1 LKYNQSKKSSKI
13 FLFQEEMRLKRC
25 HIFHTNNIYSAG
37 FLSPLPIGGDLKV
50 EIMTDQGFRK
60 TIKYLRALIII
71 SLIGMICML
80 ILLFGILA
88 YAKILGAPPLAVPQS
103 TLFFSDDG
111 TLIGE
116 SNSGQKRYWVSL
128 KDISPDLV
136 HATISIEDKNFYS
149 HHGFDY
155 KRIGGAVL
163 ADIRAFG
170 KVQGASTIT
179 QQYARN
185 LFLEHD
191 KTWKRKLLEA
201 FYTIRIEMN
210 YSKNDILE
218 GYLNTI
224 YYGNGAYGVQAA
236 SQYYFGK
243 GAKDLTLA
251 EASMLAGIPKG
262 PGIYSPLA
270 SMKNAKARQAV
281 ILQSMVKNGYIKKST
296 AQTASLQG
304 LTITGAH
311 TDHQT
316 NIAPY
321 FEDAVKNALK
331 NQLHLD
337 DKTIALGGLK
347 VYTTLN
353 VKQQEAA
360 EEQVKKQVASTS
372 DIQIA
377 LVAMDPK
384 NGQVKA
390 MIGGR
395 DYQKSPFNR
404 AVQAIRQPGST
415 IKPILY
421 YAALENGFT
430 PSSTMRS
437 EFTTFHFDDGT
448 PDYTPHN
455 FNNKYA
461 DGEITLAQALA
472 VSDNI
477 FAVKTHLFLG
487 EDTLIHTARKFGLS
501 TKMNEVPSLAL
512 GTSGVRVIEMANAYS
527 LFANGGKKVYPTF
540 ITRVE
545 DYNGKVIY
553 EKEDESHKVLNPA
566 KAFVMTQMMT
576 GIFDPKLNG
585 YAKVTGN
592 TVIKDITRPYAG
604 KSGSTD
610 TDSWMIG
617 FSPQLVTAVWAGYDA
632 GKVIDVVPEK
642 TYAKNIW
649 AQFME
654 EALKDKP
661 VKAFRPPKDGVIGV
675 YVNPANGKLATKDC
689 PVRRFTYFVSGTE
702 PTEYC
707 TEHLKN
713 GDVDSLK
720 KKHSKKKPWFKKL
733 FGL

>member
-1 LKYNQSKKSSKI
+1 
-13 FLFQEEMRLKRC
+13 
-25 HIFHTNNIYSAG
+25 
-37 FLSPLPIGGDLKV
+37 
-50 EIMTDQGFRK
+50 MTDQGFRK
-60 TIKYLRALIII
+60 TIKYLRAVIIL
-71 SLIGMICML
+71 SLIGMICLL
-80 ILLFGILA
+80 ILFLGILA

-103 TLFFSDDG
+103 TLFFADDG
-111 TLIGE
+111 ALIGE
-116 SNSGQKRYWVSL
+116 SNSGQKRYWARL
-128 KDISPDLV
+128 KDISPDV
-136 HATISIEDKNFYS
+136 VAATISIEDKNFYE

-155 KRIGGAVL
+155 KRIAGAVL
-163 ADIRAFG
+163 ADIQAFS

-191 KTWKRKLLEA
+191 KTWTRKLHEA

-210 YSKNDILE
+210 YSKKEILE

-243 GAKDLTLA
+243 DAKDLNLA

-270 SMKNAKARQAV
+270 SMENAKQRQTI
-281 ILQSMVKNGYIKKST
+281 ILKSMVTNHYIKKKE
-296 AQTASLQG
+296 AINASMKP
-304 LTITGAH
+304 LTIVGAH
-311 TDHQT
+311 NTRKVKV
-316 NIAPY
+316 APY
-321 FEDAVKNALK
+321 FQDAVRNALK

-337 DKTIALGGLK
+337 DRTIALGGLK

-353 VKQQEAA
+353 RKQQEAA
-360 EEQVKKQVASTS
+360 ESQVHKYVANLSEIQVG
-372 DIQIA
+372 

-384 NGQVKA
+384 NGYVKA
-390 MIGGR
+390 MVGGR
-395 DYQKSPFNR
+395 DYEKSPFNR

-415 IKPILY
+415 IKPLLY
-421 YAALENGFT
+421 YAALEQGFT

-437 EFTTFHFDDGT
+437 EFTTFHFDDGQ

-487 EDTLIHTARKFGLS
+487 EETLIETAKKFGLS
-501 TKMNEVPSLAL
+501 SKMARVPSLAL

-527 LFANGGKKVYPTF
+527 LFANGGKKVNPTL

-545 DYNGKVIY
+545 DYNGNVIF
-553 EKEDESHKVLNPA
+553 EKENETQKVLDPA
-566 KAFVMTQMMT
+566 KAFVMTQMLT

-585 YAKVTGN
+585 YAKVTGS
-592 TVIKDITRPYAG
+592 TVIKEISRPYAG
-604 KSGSTD
+604 KSGSTE
-610 TDSWMIG
+610 TDSWMVG
-617 FSPQLVTAVWAGYDA
+617 YSPQLVTAVWAGYDM
-632 GKVIDVVPEK
+632 GKPIELVAEK

-649 AQFME
+649 ANFME
-654 EALKDKP
+654 EALKGKP
-661 VKAFRPPKDGVIGV
+661 VKAFKVPKEGVKGV
-675 YVNPANGKLATKDC
+675 YVNPENGKLATKDC
-689 PVRRFTYFVSGTE
+689 PVRRFTYFVAGTE

-713 GDVDSLK
+713 HESAPGDHRGTNK
-720 KKHSKKKPWFKKL
+720 KVPWYKKIMPWS
-733 FGL
+733 

>member
-1 LKYNQSKKSSKI
+1 
-13 FLFQEEMRLKRC
+13 
-25 HIFHTNNIYSAG
+25 
-37 FLSPLPIGGDLKV
+37 V

-60 TIKYLRALIII
+60 TIKYLRAAIII

-80 ILLFGILA
+80 ILFLGILA

-103 TLFFSDDG
+103 TLFFADDG

-116 SNSGQKRYWVSL
+116 SNSGQKRYWARL
-128 KDISPDLV
+128 EDISPDIV
-136 HATISIEDKNFYS
+136 AATISIEDKNFYE
-149 HHGFDY
+149 HHGFDF

-163 ADIRAFG
+163 ADIQAFS

-191 KTWKRKLLEA
+191 KTWTRKLHEA

-210 YSKNDILE
+210 YSKKEILE

-243 GAKDLTLA
+243 DAADLNLA
-251 EASMLAGIPKG
+251 EASILAGIPKG

-270 SMKNAKARQAV
+270 SMEHAKKRQTI
-281 ILQSMVKNGYIKKST
+281 ILKSMVTNHYIKKKE
-296 AQTASLQG
+296 AIDAAMQP
-304 LTITGAH
+304 LTIVGAH
-311 TDHQT
+311 NTQKVKV
-316 NIAPY
+316 APY
-321 FEDAVKNALK
+321 FQDAVRNALK

-337 DKTIALGGLK
+337 DRTIALGGLK

-353 VKQQEAA
+353 RKQQEAA
-360 EEQVKKQVASTS
+360 ENQVHKFVANLSEIQVG
-372 DIQIA
+372 

-384 NGQVKA
+384 NGYVKA
-390 MIGGR
+390 MVGGR
-395 DYQKSPFNR
+395 DYEKSPFNR

-415 IKPILY
+415 IKPLLY
-421 YAALENGFT
+421 YAALEQGFT

-437 EFTTFHFDDGT
+437 EFTTFHFDDGQA
-448 PDYTPHN
+448 DYTPHN

-487 EDTLIHTARKFGLS
+487 EETLIETAKKFGLS
-501 TKMNEVPSLAL
+501 SKMARVPSLAL

-527 LFANGGKKVYPTF
+527 LFANGGKKVNPTL

-545 DYNGKVIY
+545 DYNGNVIF
-553 EKEDESHKVLNPA
+553 EKENETKKVLDPA
-566 KAFVMTQMMT
+566 KAFVMTQMLT

-585 YAKVTGN
+585 YAKVTGS
-592 TVIKDITRPYAG
+592 TVIKDISRPYAG
-604 KSGSTD
+604 KSGSTE

-617 FSPQLVTAVWAGYDA
+617 YSPQLVTAVWAGYDM
-632 GKVIDVVPEK
+632 GKPIELVAEK

-649 AQFME
+649 ANFME
-654 EALKDKP
+654 EALKGKP
-661 VKAFRPPKDGVIGV
+661 VKAFKAPKEGVKGV
-675 YVNPANGKLATKDC
+675 YVNPENGKLATKDC
-689 PVRRFTYFVSGTE
+689 PVRRFTYFVAGTE

-707 TEHLKN
+707 TEHLNHHESAPANHKDTN
-713 GDVDSLK
+713 KRVPWYK
-720 KKHSKKKPWFKKL
+720 KIMPWS
-733 FGL
+733 

>member
-1 LKYNQSKKSSKI
+1 
-13 FLFQEEMRLKRC
+13 M
-25 HIFHTNNIYSAG
+25 
-37 FLSPLPIGGDLKV
+37 

-60 TIKYLRALIII
+60 TIKYLRAVIII

-80 ILLFGILA
+80 ILFLGILA

-103 TLFFSDDG
+103 TLFFADDG

-116 SNSGQKRYWVSL
+116 SNSGQKRYWTNL

-136 HATISIEDKNFYS
+136 DATISIEDKNFYE
-149 HHGFDY
+149 HHGFDF
-155 KRIGGAVL
+155 KRIAGAVL
-163 ADIRAFG
+163 ADVQAFA

-191 KTWKRKLLEA
+191 KTWSRKLHEA

-210 YSKNDILE
+210 YSKKEILE

-224 YYGNGAYGVQAA
+224 YYGNGTYGVEAA

-243 GAKDLTLA
+243 KAVDLTLA

-270 SMKNAKARQAV
+270 SMEHAKSRQAI
-281 ILQSMVKNGYIKKST
+281 ILKSMVTNHYIKKKE
-296 AQTASLQG
+296 ARDAAMQP
-304 LTITGAH
+304 LTIVGSH
-311 TDHQT
+311 NKQT
-316 NIAPY
+316 VKVAPY
-321 FEDAVKNALK
+321 FQDAVRNALK

-337 DKTIALGGLK
+337 DRTISLGGLK

-353 VKQQEAA
+353 RKQQEAA
-360 EEQVKKQVASTS
+360 ENQVHKYVANLSEIQVG
-372 DIQIA
+372 

-384 NGQVKA
+384 NGYVKA
-390 MIGGR
+390 MVGGR
-395 DYQKSPFNR
+395 DYEKSPFNR

-415 IKPILY
+415 IKPLLY
-421 YAALENGFT
+421 YAALEQGFT

-437 EFTTFHFDDGT
+437 EFTTFHFDDGQ

-487 EDTLIHTARKFGLS
+487 EETLIETAKKFGLS
-501 TKMNEVPSLAL
+501 SKMAHVPSLAL

-527 LFANGGKKVYPTF
+527 LLANGGKKVSPTL

-545 DYNGKVIY
+545 DYNGNVIY
-553 EKEDESHKVLNPA
+553 EKEAENEKVLDPA
-566 KAFVMTQMMT
+566 KAYVMTQMLT

-585 YAKVTGN
+585 YARVTGS
-592 TVIKDITRPYAG
+592 TVINDITRPYAG
-604 KSGSTD
+604 KSGSTE

-617 FSPQLVTAVWAGYDA
+617 YSPQLVTAVWAGYDM
-632 GKVIDVVPEK
+632 GKPIELVAEK

-649 AQFME
+649 ANFME
-654 EALKDKP
+654 EALKGKP
-661 VKAFRPPKDGVIGV
+661 VKAFKAPKEGVAGV
-675 YVNPANGKLATKDC
+675 YVNPENGKLATKDC

-707 TEHLKN
+707 TEHLGNHESVPEKHKDN
-713 GDVDSLK
+713 K
-720 KKHSKKKPWFKKL
+720 KVPWYKKIMPWT
-733 FGL
+733 

>member
-1 LKYNQSKKSSKI
+1 
-13 FLFQEEMRLKRC
+13 M
-25 HIFHTNNIYSAG
+25 
-37 FLSPLPIGGDLKV
+37 

-60 TIKYLRALIII
+60 TIKYLRAFIII

-80 ILLFGILA
+80 ILFAGVLG

-103 TLFFSDDG
+103 TLFFADDG

-116 SNSGQKRYWVSL
+116 SNSGQKRYWVNI
-128 KDISPDLV
+128 KEISPDLV
-136 HATISIEDKNFYS
+136 NATVSVEDKNFYH
-149 HHGFDY
+149 HHGFDF
-155 KRIGGAVL
+155 KRIAGAVV
-163 ADIRAFG
+163 ADVQAFS

-191 KTWKRKLLEA
+191 KTWKRKLTEA
-201 FYTIRIEMN
+201 FYTIRLEMN
-210 YSKNDILE
+210 YSKKDILE

-224 YYGNGAYGVQAA
+224 YYGNGAYGVEAA

-243 GAKDLTLA
+243 KASELTLA

-270 SMKNAKARQAV
+270 NMEKAKTRQAI
-281 ILQSMVKNGYIKKST
+281 ILNTMVENGYISKKAAKEAAAAPLKLEGVHT
-296 AQTASLQG
+296 AQKVKV
-304 LTITGAH
+304 
-311 TDHQT
+311 
-316 NIAPY
+316 APY
-321 FEDAVKNALK
+321 FQDAVKNALK

-337 DKTIALGGLK
+337 DRTIALGGLK

-353 VKQQEAA
+353 IKQQKAA
-360 EEQVKKQVASTS
+360 EDQIKNNVSSSSE
-372 DIQIA
+372 IQIG

-384 NGQVKA
+384 TGDVKA

-395 DYQKSPFNR
+395 DYEKSPFNR

-415 IKPILY
+415 IKPLLY
-421 YAALENGFT
+421 YAALEHGFT

-437 EFTTFHFDDGT
+437 EYTTFHFDKGQ

-461 DGEITLAQALA
+461 NGEITLAQALA

-487 EDTLIHTARKFGLS
+487 EDTLIETAKKFGLS
-501 TKMNEVPSLAL
+501 TKMAEVPSLAL

-527 LFANGGKKVYPTF
+527 LFANGGKRVHPEL

-545 DYNGKVIY
+545 DYNGNVIF
-553 EKEDESHKVLNPA
+553 EKEEHHERVLNA
-566 KAFVMTQMMT
+566 ARAYVMTQMLT
-576 GIFDPKLNG
+576 GIFDSKLNG
-585 YAKVTGN
+585 YAKVTGS
-592 TVIKDITRPYAG
+592 TVMKDITRPYAG
-604 KSGSTD
+604 KSGSTE

-617 FSPQLVTAVWAGYDA
+617 YSPQLVTAVWAGYDV
-632 GKVIDVVPEK
+632 GKPLELAAEK
-642 TYAKNIW
+642 KYAKNVW
-649 AQFME
+649 ANFME
-654 EALKDKP
+654 EALKGKP
-661 VKAFRPPKDGVIGV
+661 VKAFKPPKEGVIGL
-675 YVNPANGKLATKDC
+675 YVNPQNGKLATKDC
-689 PVRRFTYFVSGTE
+689 PVRRFTYYVKGTE

-707 TEHLKN
+707 TDHLRN
-713 GDVDSLK
+713 GHQVN
-720 KKHSKKKPWFKKL
+720 KKHPDEKKVPWYKKIMPWN
-733 FGL
+733 

>member
-1 LKYNQSKKSSKI
+1 
-13 FLFQEEMRLKRC
+13 M
-25 HIFHTNNIYSAG
+25 
-37 FLSPLPIGGDLKV
+37 

-60 TIKYLRALIII
+60 TIKYLRAVIIL

-80 ILLFGILA
+80 ILFLGILA

-103 TLFFSDDG
+103 TLFFADDG
-111 TLIGE
+111 ALIGE
-116 SNSGQKRYWVSL
+116 SNSGQKRYWARL
-128 KDISPDLV
+128 KDISPDV
-136 HATISIEDKNFYS
+136 VAATISIEDKNFYE

-155 KRIGGAVL
+155 KRIAGAVL
-163 ADIRAFG
+163 ADIQAFS

-191 KTWKRKLLEA
+191 KTWTRKLHEA

-210 YSKNDILE
+210 YSKKEILE

-243 GAKDLTLA
+243 DAKDLNLA

-270 SMKNAKARQAV
+270 SMENAKQRQTI
-281 ILQSMVKNGYIKKST
+281 ILKSMVTNHYIKNKE
-296 AQTASLQG
+296 AIDAAMKP
-304 LTITGAH
+304 LTIVGAH
-311 TDHQT
+311 NTQKVKV
-316 NIAPY
+316 APY
-321 FEDAVKNALK
+321 FQDAVRNALK

-337 DKTIALGGLK
+337 DRTIALGGLK

-353 VKQQEAA
+353 RKQQEAA
-360 EEQVKKQVASTS
+360 ETQVHKFVANLSEIQVG
-372 DIQIA
+372 

-384 NGQVKA
+384 NGYVKA
-390 MIGGR
+390 MVGGR
-395 DYQKSPFNR
+395 DYEKSPFNR

-415 IKPILY
+415 IKPLLY
-421 YAALENGFT
+421 YAALEQGFT

-437 EFTTFHFDDGT
+437 EFTTFHFDDGQ

-487 EDTLIHTARKFGLS
+487 EETLIKTAKKFGLS
-501 TKMNEVPSLAL
+501 SKMARVPSLAL

-527 LFANGGKKVYPTF
+527 LFANGGKKVNPTL

-545 DYNGKVIY
+545 DYNGNVIF
-553 EKEDESHKVLNPA
+553 EKENETEKVLDPA
-566 KAFVMTQMMT
+566 KAFVMTQMLT

-585 YAKVTGN
+585 YAKVTGS
-592 TVIKDITRPYAG
+592 TVIKDISRPYAG
-604 KSGSTD
+604 KSGSTE
-610 TDSWMIG
+610 TDSWMVG
-617 FSPQLVTAVWAGYDA
+617 YSPQLVTAVWAGYDM
-632 GKVIDVVPEK
+632 GKPIELVAEK

-649 AQFME
+649 ANFME
-654 EALKDKP
+654 EALKGKP
-661 VKAFRPPKDGVIGV
+661 VKAFKVPKEGVKGV
-675 YVNPANGKLATKDC
+675 YVNPENGKLATKDC
-689 PVRRFTYFVSGTE
+689 PVRRFTYFVAGTE

-713 GDVDSLK
+713 HESAPADHKGANRKIPWYK
-720 KKHSKKKPWFKKL
+720 KIMPWS
-733 FGL
+733 

>member
-1 LKYNQSKKSSKI
+1 
-13 FLFQEEMRLKRC
+13 
-25 HIFHTNNIYSAG
+25 
-37 FLSPLPIGGDLKV
+37 V

-60 TIKYLRALIII
+60 TVKYLRAFIII

-80 ILLFGILA
+80 IILFGILA

-128 KDISPDLV
+128 NDVSPDLV
-136 HATISIEDKNFYS
+136 NATVSIEDKNFYH

-210 YSKNDILE
+210 YSKKDILE

-243 GAKDLTLA
+243 DAKDLTLA

-262 PGIYSPLA
+262 PGIYSPLV
-270 SMKNAKARQAV
+270 SMKNAKDRQAI
-281 ILQSMVKNGYIKKST
+281 ILKSMVNNGYIKKS
-296 AQTASLQG
+296 AAKAAALQSLTLVG
-304 LTITGAH
+304 TH
-311 TDHQT
+311 KDHQT
-316 NIAPY
+316 KIAPY

-331 NQLHLD
+331 NQLHLTD
-337 DKTIALGGLK
+337 QTIALGGLK

-353 VKQQEAA
+353 VNQQKAA
-360 EEQVKKQVASTS
+360 EEQIKKQVDPNSE
-372 DIQIA
+372 IQIA

-390 MIGGR
+390 MVGGR
-395 DYQKSPFNR
+395 DYDKSPFNR
-404 AVQAIRQPGST
+404 AVQAVRQPGST

-461 DGEITLAQALA
+461 EGEITLAQALA

-501 TKMNEVPSLAL
+501 TKMKEVPSLAL

-527 LFANGGKKVYPTF
+527 MFANGGNQVSPTL
-540 ITRVE
+540 ITKVE
-545 DYNGKVIY
+545 DYNGNTIY
-553 EKEDESHKVLNPA
+553 EKTNETKKVLNPA
-566 KAFVMTQMMT
+566 RAYVMTQMMA
-576 GIFDPKLNG
+576 GVFDPKLNG
-585 YAKVTGN
+585 YTKVTGS
-592 TVIKDITRPYAG
+592 TVLKDLTRPYAG

-632 GKVIDVVPEK
+632 GKVMDVVPEK

-649 AQFME
+649 AGFME

-661 VKAFRPPKDGVIGV
+661 VKEFRPPKEGVIGV
-675 YVNPANGKLATKDC
+675 YVDPSNGKLATSDC

-707 TEHLKN
+707 TEHIKN
-713 GDVDSLK
+713 GDSDALNKKHGK
-720 KKHSKKKPWFKKL
+720 KKSWFKRL

>member
-1 LKYNQSKKSSKI
+1 
-13 FLFQEEMRLKRC
+13 M
-25 HIFHTNNIYSAG
+25 
-37 FLSPLPIGGDLKV
+37 

-60 TIKYLRALIII
+60 TIKYLRAVIIL
-71 SLIGMICML
+71 SLIGMICLL
-80 ILLFGILA
+80 ILFLGILA

-103 TLFFSDDG
+103 TLFFADDG
-111 TLIGE
+111 ALIGE
-116 SNSGQKRYWVSL
+116 SNSGQKRYWARL
-128 KDISPDLV
+128 KDISPDV
-136 HATISIEDKNFYS
+136 VAATISIEDKNFYE

-155 KRIGGAVL
+155 KRIAGAVL
-163 ADIRAFG
+163 ADIQAFS

-191 KTWKRKLLEA
+191 KTWTRKLHEA

-210 YSKNDILE
+210 YSKKEILE

-243 GAKDLTLA
+243 DAKDLNLA

-270 SMKNAKARQAV
+270 SMENAKQRQTI
-281 ILQSMVKNGYIKKST
+281 ILKSMVTNHYIKKKE
-296 AQTASLQG
+296 AINASMKP
-304 LTITGAH
+304 LTIVGAH
-311 TDHQT
+311 NTRKVKV
-316 NIAPY
+316 APY
-321 FEDAVKNALK
+321 FQDAVRNALK

-337 DKTIALGGLK
+337 DRTIALGGLK

-353 VKQQEAA
+353 RKQQEAA
-360 EEQVKKQVASTS
+360 ESQVHKYVANLSEIQVG
-372 DIQIA
+372 

-384 NGQVKA
+384 NGYVKA
-390 MIGGR
+390 MVGGR
-395 DYQKSPFNR
+395 DYEKSPFNR

-421 YAALENGFT
+421 YAALEQGFT

-437 EFTTFHFDDGT
+437 EFTTFHFDDGQ

-487 EDTLIHTARKFGLS
+487 EETLIETAKKFGLS
-501 TKMNEVPSLAL
+501 SKMARVPSLAL

-527 LFANGGKKVYPTF
+527 LFANGGKKVNPTL

-545 DYNGKVIY
+545 DYNGNVIF
-553 EKEDESHKVLNPA
+553 EKENDTQKVLDPA
-566 KAFVMTQMMT
+566 KAFVMTQMLT

-585 YAKVTGN
+585 YAKVTGS
-592 TVIKDITRPYAG
+592 TVIKDISRPYAG
-604 KSGSTD
+604 KSGSTE
-610 TDSWMIG
+610 TDSWMVG
-617 FSPQLVTAVWAGYDA
+617 YSPQLVTAVWAGYDM
-632 GKVIDVVPEK
+632 GKPIELVAEK

-649 AQFME
+649 ANFME
-654 EALKDKP
+654 EALKGKP
-661 VKAFRPPKDGVIGV
+661 VKAFKVPKEGVKGV
-675 YVNPANGKLATKDC
+675 YVNPENGKLATKDC
-689 PVRRFTYFVSGTE
+689 PVRRFTYFVAGTE

-713 GDVDSLK
+713 HESAPGDHRGTNK
-720 KKHSKKKPWFKKL
+720 KVPWYKKIMPWS
-733 FGL
+733 

>member
-1 LKYNQSKKSSKI
+1 
-13 FLFQEEMRLKRC
+13 
-25 HIFHTNNIYSAG
+25 
-37 FLSPLPIGGDLKV
+37 V

-60 TIKYLRALIII
+60 TIKYLRAFFII

-80 ILLFGILA
+80 ILFIGILA

-103 TLFFSDDG
+103 TLFFADDG

-116 SNSGQKRYWVSL
+116 SNSGQKRYWVQL

-136 HATISIEDKNFYS
+136 NATVSIEDKNFFA
-149 HHGFDY
+149 HNGFDY
-155 KRIGGAVL
+155 KRIAGAVL

-201 FYTIRIEMN
+201 FYTIRLEMN

-218 GYLNTI
+218 GYINTI

-236 SQYYFGK
+236 SHYYFGK
-243 GAKDLTLA
+243 DAKDLSLA
-251 EASMLAGIPKG
+251 EATMLAGIPKG

-270 SMKNAKARQAV
+270 SMENAKSRQAI
-281 ILQSMVKNGYIKKST
+281 ILQSMVKNKYVTKDAAKV
-296 AQTASLQG
+296 AEHQP
-304 LTITGAH
+304 LTIVGVH
-311 TDHQT
+311 TTQKM
-316 NIAPY
+316 NVAPY
-321 FEDAVKNALK
+321 FQDAVKNALK
-331 NQLHLD
+331 NQLHLND
-337 DKTIALGGLK
+337 RMIALGGLK
-347 VYTTLN
+347 VFTTLN
-353 VKQQEAA
+353 RKQQEAA
-360 EEQVKKQVASTS
+360 ENQVHQNVADSSEIQVG
-372 DIQIA
+372 

-384 NGQVKA
+384 NGNVKA
-390 MIGGR
+390 MVGGR
-395 DYQKSPFNR
+395 DYEKSPFNR

-415 IKPILY
+415 IKPLLY
-421 YAALENGFT
+421 YAALEHGFT

-437 EFTTFHFDDGT
+437 EFTTFHFDDGQA
-448 PDYTPHN
+448 DYTPHN

-487 EDTLIHTARKFGLS
+487 EETLIETARKFGLS
-501 TKMNEVPSLAL
+501 SKMAKVPSLAL

-527 LFANGGKKVYPTF
+527 LLANGGKRVYPTL

-545 DYNGKVIY
+545 DYNGNVIY
-553 EKEDESHKVLNPA
+553 EKENGTEKGLDPA
-566 KAFVMTQMMT
+566 KAYVMTQMLT

-585 YAKVTGN
+585 YAKVTGS

-604 KSGSTD
+604 KSGSTE

-617 FSPQLVTAVWAGYDA
+617 YSPQLVTAVWAGYDI
-632 GKVIDVVPEK
+632 GKPIELVAEK

-649 AQFME
+649 ANFME
-654 EALKDKP
+654 EALKGKP
-661 VKAFRPPKDGVIGV
+661 VKAFKPPKDGVVGV
-675 YVNPANGKLATKDC
+675 YINPANGKLATMDC
-689 PVRRFTYFVSGTE
+689 PVRRFTYFVAGTE

-707 TEHLKN
+707 TEHLKTP
-713 GDVDSLK
+713 DSEPAK
-720 KKHSKKKPWFKKL
+720 KKDNKKIPWYKKIIPW
-733 FGL
+733 GH

>member
-1 LKYNQSKKSSKI
+1 
-13 FLFQEEMRLKRC
+13 M
-25 HIFHTNNIYSAG
+25 
-37 FLSPLPIGGDLKV
+37 

-60 TIKYLRALIII
+60 TVKYLRAVIII

-80 ILLFGILA
+80 ILFLGILA

-103 TLFFSDDG
+103 TLFFADDG
-111 TLIGE
+111 ALIGE
-116 SNSGQKRYWVSL
+116 SNSGQKRYWARL
-128 KDISPDLV
+128 KDISPDV
-136 HATISIEDKNFYS
+136 VAATISIEDKNFYE

-155 KRIGGAVL
+155 KRIAGAVL
-163 ADIRAFG
+163 ADIQAFS

-191 KTWKRKLLEA
+191 KTWTRKLHEA

-210 YSKNDILE
+210 YSKKEILE

-243 GAKDLTLA
+243 DAKDLNLA

-270 SMKNAKARQAV
+270 SMDNAKKRQAI
-281 ILQSMVKNGYIKKST
+281 ILKSMVTNHYIKKKE
-296 AQTASLQG
+296 AIDAAMQP
-304 LTITGAH
+304 LTIVGSHNT
-311 TDHQT
+311 QKVKV
-316 NIAPY
+316 APY
-321 FEDAVKNALK
+321 FQDAVRNALK

-337 DKTIALGGLK
+337 DRTIALGGLK

-353 VKQQEAA
+353 RKQQEAA
-360 EEQVKKQVASTS
+360 ENQVHKYVANLSEIQVG
-372 DIQIA
+372 

-384 NGQVKA
+384 NGYVKA
-390 MIGGR
+390 MVGGR
-395 DYQKSPFNR
+395 DYEKSPFNR

-415 IKPILY
+415 IKPLLY
-421 YAALENGFT
+421 YAALEQGFT

-437 EFTTFHFDDGT
+437 EFTSFHFDDGQ

-487 EDTLIHTARKFGLS
+487 EETLIETAKKFGLS
-501 TKMNEVPSLAL
+501 SKMARVPSLAL

-527 LFANGGKKVYPTF
+527 LFANGGKKVTPTL

-545 DYNGKVIY
+545 DYNGKVIF
-553 EKEDESHKVLNPA
+553 EKENETKKVLDPA
-566 KAFVMTQMMT
+566 KAFVMTQMLT

-585 YAKVTGN
+585 YAKVTGS
-592 TVIKDITRPYAG
+592 TVINDISRPYAG
-604 KSGSTD
+604 KSGSTE

-617 FSPQLVTAVWAGYDA
+617 YSPQLVTAVWAGYDM
-632 GKVIDVVPEK
+632 GKPIELVAEK

-649 AQFME
+649 ANFME
-654 EALKDKP
+654 EALKGKP
-661 VKAFRPPKDGVIGV
+661 VKAFKVPKEGVKGV
-675 YVNPANGKLATKDC
+675 YVNPENGKLATKDC
-689 PVRRFTYFVSGTE
+689 PVRRFTYFVAGTE

-713 GDVDSLK
+713 HGATPGDHKNMNK
-720 KKHSKKKPWFKKL
+720 KVPWYKKIMPWS
-733 FGL
+733 

>member
-1 LKYNQSKKSSKI
+1 
-13 FLFQEEMRLKRC
+13 M
-25 HIFHTNNIYSAG
+25 
-37 FLSPLPIGGDLKV
+37 

-60 TIKYLRALIII
+60 TIKYLRAVIII

-80 ILLFGILA
+80 ILFLGILA

-103 TLFFSDDG
+103 TLIFADDG

-116 SNSGQKRYWVSL
+116 SNSGQKRYWTNL

-136 HATISIEDKNFYS
+136 DATISIEDKNFYE
-149 HHGFDY
+149 HHGFDF
-155 KRIGGAVL
+155 KRIAGAVL
-163 ADIRAFG
+163 ADVQAFA

-191 KTWKRKLLEA
+191 KTWTRKLHEA

-210 YSKNDILE
+210 YSKKEILE

-224 YYGNGAYGVQAA
+224 YYGNGTYGVEAA

-243 GAKDLTLA
+243 KAADLTLA

-270 SMKNAKARQAV
+270 SMEHAKSRQAI
-281 ILQSMVKNGYIKKST
+281 ILKSMVTNDYIKKKE
-296 AQTASLQG
+296 AINAAMQP
-304 LTITGAH
+304 LTIAGSH
-311 TDHQT
+311 NKQKVKV
-316 NIAPY
+316 APY
-321 FEDAVKNALK
+321 FQDAVRNALK

-337 DKTIALGGLK
+337 DRTIALGGLK

-353 VKQQEAA
+353 RKQQEAA
-360 EEQVKKQVASTS
+360 ENQVHKYVANLSEIQVG
-372 DIQIA
+372 

-384 NGQVKA
+384 NGYVKA
-390 MIGGR
+390 MVGGR
-395 DYQKSPFNR
+395 DYEKSPFNR

-415 IKPILY
+415 IKPLLY
-421 YAALENGFT
+421 YAALEQGFT

-437 EFTTFHFDDGT
+437 EFTTFHFDDGQ

-461 DGEITLAQALA
+461 GGEITLAQALA

-487 EDTLIHTARKFGLS
+487 EETLIETAKKFGLS
-501 TKMNEVPSLAL
+501 SKMAHVPSLAL

-527 LFANGGKKVYPTF
+527 LLANGGKKVSPTL

-545 DYNGKVIY
+545 DYNGNVIY
-553 EKEDESHKVLNPA
+553 EKEEENEKVLDPA
-566 KAFVMTQMMT
+566 KAYVMTQMMT

-585 YAKVTGN
+585 YAKVTGS
-592 TVIKDITRPYAG
+592 TVINDITRPYAG
-604 KSGSTD
+604 KSGSTE

-617 FSPQLVTAVWAGYDA
+617 YSPQLVTAVWAGYDM
-632 GKVIDVVPEK
+632 GKPIELVAEK

-649 AQFME
+649 ANFME
-654 EALKDKP
+654 EALKGKP
-661 VKAFRPPKDGVIGV
+661 VKAFKAPKEGVTGV
-675 YVNPANGKLATKDC
+675 YVDPENGKLATKDC

-707 TEHLKN
+707 AEHLGNHKSVPEKHKE
-713 GDVDSLK
+713 GTK
-720 KKHSKKKPWFKKL
+720 KVPWYKKIMPWT
-733 FGL
+733 

>member
-1 LKYNQSKKSSKI
+1 
-13 FLFQEEMRLKRC
+13 
-25 HIFHTNNIYSAG
+25 
-37 FLSPLPIGGDLKV
+37 
-50 EIMTDQGFRK
+50 MTDQGFRK
-60 TIKYLRALIII
+60 TIKYLRAVIII

-80 ILLFGILA
+80 ILFFGILA

-103 TLFFSDDG
+103 TLFFADDG
-111 TLIGE
+111 ALIGE
-116 SNSGQKRYWVSL
+116 SNSGQKRYWARI
-128 KDISPDLV
+128 KDISPDV
-136 HATISIEDKNFYS
+136 VAATISIEDKNFYE

-155 KRIGGAVL
+155 KRIAGAIL
-163 ADIRAFG
+163 ADIQAFS

-191 KTWKRKLLEA
+191 KTWTRKLHEA

-210 YSKNDILE
+210 YSKKEILE

-243 GAKDLTLA
+243 DAKELNLA

-270 SMKNAKARQAV
+270 SMENAKKRQAI
-281 ILQSMVKNGYIKKST
+281 ILKSMVTNHYINKKE
-296 AQTASLQG
+296 ALDAAMRP
-304 LTITGAH
+304 LTIVGAH
-311 TDHQT
+311 NTQKVKV
-316 NIAPY
+316 APY
-321 FEDAVKNALK
+321 FQDAVRNALK

-337 DKTIALGGLK
+337 DRTIALGGLK

-353 VKQQEAA
+353 RKQQEAA
-360 EEQVKKQVASTS
+360 ERQVKNYVATLSESQVG
-372 DIQIA
+372 
-377 LVAMDPK
+377 LVAMNPK
-384 NGQVKA
+384 NGYVNA
-390 MIGGR
+390 MVGGR
-395 DYQKSPFNR
+395 DYEKSSFNR

-415 IKPILY
+415 IKPLLY
-421 YAALENGFT
+421 YAALEQGFT

-437 EFTTFHFDDGT
+437 EFTTFHFDDGQT
-448 PDYTPHN
+448 DYTPHN

-487 EDTLIHTARKFGLS
+487 EDTLIETAKKFGLS
-501 TKMNEVPSLAL
+501 SKMARVPSLAL

-527 LFANGGKKVYPTF
+527 LFANGGKKVTPTL

-545 DYNGKVIY
+545 DYNGKVIF
-553 EKEDESHKVLNPA
+553 EKENETENVLDPA
-566 KAFVMTQMMT
+566 KAFVMTQMLT

-585 YAKVTGN
+585 YAKVTGS
-592 TVIKDITRPYAG
+592 TVINDITRPYAG
-604 KSGSTD
+604 KSGSTE

-617 FSPQLVTAVWAGYDA
+617 YSPQLVTAVWAGYDM
-632 GKVIDVVPEK
+632 GKPIELVAEK

-649 AQFME
+649 ANFME
-654 EALKDKP
+654 EALKGRP
-661 VKAFRPPKDGVIGV
+661 VKAFKAPKEGVKGV
-675 YVNPANGKLATKDC
+675 YVNPENGKLATKDC
-689 PVRRFTYFVSGTE
+689 PVRRFTYFVAGTE

-713 GDVDSLK
+713 HEAAPGHHKDTNK
-720 KKHSKKKPWFKKL
+720 KVPWYRKIMPW
-733 FGL
+733 